1 MKTLLTRSISGLIF
15 VSVVLLSLLLSKNYL
30 VLLFVAVSG
39 ICFYEF
45 HKMFKSDKLL
55 NFNPIIS
62 GIIASIGFL
71 ITVNHYMPI
80 PIFEF
85 SEDFGKYGLLS
96 MMTLLICIQ
105 LLFQAK
111 NAFSNIALILLGT
124 VYILIPLIL
133 GAIIH
138 IKDDSGD
145 LPILLFVFLLVWI
158 NDTFAYLSGMLFGK
172 HKMAPKISPKKTWEG
187 FIGGLLFTIMAA
199 YLIHLFESNYSMF
212 WVYSAVIIAP
222 AAVLGD
228 LFESYLKRK
237 NKIKDTGNIM
247 PGHGGLLDR
256 FDAMLFAIPFFYIWH
271 VIYTFT

>member
-30 VLLFVAVSG
+30 VLLFAAVSG

-80 PIFEF
+80 PIFTF
-85 SEDFGKYGLLS
+85 LEDFGKYGLLS
-96 MMTLLICIQ
+96 MMTILICIQ
-105 LLFQAK
+105 LLLQVK

-158 NDTFAYLSGMLFGK
+158 NDTFAYLSGMLSVSYT
-172 HKMAPKISPKKTWEG
+172 HLRAHETLMNLVCRLLLEKKK
-187 FIGGLLFTIMAA
+187 L
-199 YLIHLFESNYSMF
+199 
-212 WVYSAVIIAP
+212 
-222 AAVLGD
+222 
-228 LFESYLKRK
+228 
-237 NKIKDTGNIM
+237 
-247 PGHGGLLDR
+247 
-256 FDAMLFAIPFFYIWH
+256 
-271 VIYTFT
+271 

>member
-30 VLLFVAVSG
+30 VFLFSAVSG

-62 GIIASIGFL
+62 GIIASIVL

-80 PIFEF
+80 PIFSF
-85 SEDFGKYGLLS
+85 SEGFGKYGLLS
-96 MMTLLICIQ
+96 MMTILICIQ
-105 LLFQAK
+105 LLFQTK

-158 NDTFAYLSGMLFGK
+158 NDTFASFERY
-172 HKMAPKISPKKTWEG
+172 AIWKT
-187 FIGGLLFTIMAA
+187 
-199 YLIHLFESNYSMF
+199 
-212 WVYSAVIIAP
+212 
-222 AAVLGD
+222 
-228 LFESYLKRK
+228 
-237 NKIKDTGNIM
+237 
-247 PGHGGLLDR
+247 
-256 FDAMLFAIPFFYIWH
+256 
-271 VIYTFT
+271 

>member
-30 VLLFVAVSG
+30 VLLFAAVSG

-71 ITVNHYMPI
+71 ISVNHYMPI

-96 MMTLLICIQ
+96 MMTILICIQ

-124 VYILIPLIL
+124 VYILIPLIPL
-133 GAIIH
+133 IPTGNLYSSV
-138 IKDDSGD
+138 SG
-145 LPILLFVFLLVWI
+145 IFLFMKLAL
-158 NDTFAYLSGMLFGK
+158 YFG
-172 HKMAPKISPKKTWEG
+172 
-187 FIGGLLFTIMAA
+187 L
-199 YLIHLFESNYSMF
+199 
-212 WVYSAVIIAP
+212 
-222 AAVLGD
+222 
-228 LFESYLKRK
+228 
-237 NKIKDTGNIM
+237 KIKFKIN
-247 PGHGGLLDR
+247 
-256 FDAMLFAIPFFYIWH
+256 
-271 VIYTFT
+271 

>member
-1 MKTLLTRSISGLIF
+1 
-15 VSVVLLSLLLSKNYL
+15 
-30 VLLFVAVSG
+30 
-39 ICFYEF
+39 
-45 HKMFKSDKLL
+45 MFKSDKLL

-85 SEDFGKYGLLS
+85 SEGFGKYGLLS

-187 FIGGLLFTIMAA
+187 FIGGVLFTIMAA
-199 YLIHLFESNYSMF
+199 SLIHQFESNYSMF

-222 AAVLGD
+222 ACSIG
-228 LFESYLKRK
+228 
-237 NKIKDTGNIM
+237 
-247 PGHGGLLDR
+247 R
-256 FDAMLFAIPFFYIWH
+256 FI
-271 VIYTFT
+271 